1 MMTEG
6 WIFAL
11 IITLITIIITI
22 IAAIVCFT
30 LNNTRGVVGAKLCG
44 VSLIGI
50 SVVLA
55 VITCLRFSDEQIS
68 NDITV
73 SQSESAQASASVIE
87 IIDEQT
93 VIVNGEKY
101 TKM

>member
-55 VITCLRFSDEQIS
+55 VITGLRLSDEQIS

-73 SQSESAQASASVIE
+73 SQSESAQTSASVIE

>member
-1 MMTEG
+1 MMIEG
-6 WIFAL
+6 WVFAL
-11 IITLITIIITI
+11 IITLITII
-22 IAAIVCFT
+22 AAIVC
-30 LNNTRGVVGAKLCG
+30 LVLSNTRGVVGAKFCG

-55 VITCLRFSDEQIS
+55 VITCLRLSDEQIS